1 MSPYQQIFSTNAVL
15 SVWRNLRNTKDNN
28 DLLLAFQYHQDDAR
42 GQKGKK
48 YAKGGVVESSQ
59 EVADGKAIEVG
70 GKSIGFVVPWRAM
83 QAQRRELKEK
93 EKELAEALVA
103 LAGEVAFTDLS
114 STLQSSL
121 TQNPLI
127 QIRHLAAGLS
137 RQMSKIEIQMAD
149 NAPFANGK
157 NLYTGG
163 EIAQRFL
170 PPIQTLFQQRPVP
183 QRMIFELLM
192 ELKDLIYMAM
202 AGCEKEVLEWE
213 VDGAAI
219 GALEELDDAMVRA
232 VTPTVPAI
240 EPEQRK
246 EVETGPRRIL
256 RRKASSLISNSV
268 VVQQPVSF
276 LLAAPEEL
284 LYSLESLETTALA
297 LTHLPHPIP
306 DLCAHA
312 VITLRRLTPRQTLTD
327 FSQQKKRR
335 NGRCAEFARC
345 MRWAGTQWRQN
356 GGCRRGCLNEDE
368 DPENLPS
375 WHRSSRWFDEKGSGT
390 FMVGG
395 GRATPKD
402 DGFGIV
408 KMTPS

>member
-48 YAKGGVVESSQ
+48 YTKGGVVESSQ
-59 EVADGKAIEVG
+59 EVADGKAIDVG

-183 QRMIFELLM
+183 QRMIFELLI
-192 ELKDLIYMAM
+192 ELKDLIYMGM

-232 VTPTVPAI
+232 VTPIVPAI

-246 EVETGPRRIL
+246 ESETGPRRIL
-256 RRKASSLISNSV
+256 RRKASSLISSSV

-297 LTHLPHPIP
+297 LTHLPLPIP

-312 VITLRRLTPRQTLTD
+312 IITLRRLTPRQTLTD

-345 MRWAGTQWRQN
+345 MRWADMQWRQN

-375 WHRSSRWFDEKGSGT
+375 WHRSSRWFDDKGSGT

-402 DGFGIV
+402 DGFGVI